1 MQTKK
6 VLLHEVPT
14 QTRCSFAAMMANTAE
29 ALLTKSR
36 NEEESVLNFAA
47 NER

>member
-6 VLLHEVPT
+6 VLLYEVPT
-14 QTRCSFAAMMANTAE
+14 QTRCLFAAMMANTAE

-36 NEEESVLNFAA
+36 IEEKSVLNFAA
-47 NER
+47 NEK

>member
-6 VLLHEVPT
+6 VLLHKVPT
-14 QTRCSFAAMMANTAE
+14 QTQFPFPAMMANIAE

-36 NEEESVLNFAA
+36 IEEKSVLNFASS
-47 NER
+47 ER